1 VSALFNKV
9 KGNARGCLIY
19 EPMFIIPYSLYLTY
33 ASVYMLELGLTE
45 TDIGLV
51 TSLGLVLQIFTSLI
65 SGYLT
70 DRMGRKN
77 ALFIYDLISW
87 SIATLLWMTA
97 HNVWFFVIAAAVNSF
112 QKVPNTA
119 WYCLLVEDTHPKER
133 AYIFSTLQFISV
145 ASGLFAPLGGLLVE
159 HYGLVPAERLMYGL
173 SFLSMTTM
181 FICRHFATYETE
193 IGIRKM
199 KENASFQG
207 KALLLEYGNVLK
219 TIATNRAL
227 LLVFGIYVLY
237 QFQLT
242 MKNTYLSIYLVQ
254 SLHFDAAWIAWFPA
268 VTSVATLLLLF
279 FYIPRLNKERMNG
292 YMMVGLLICMIAYMI
307 QIAAPPGGVVAILLS
322 TVLTAA
328 GSIIVYPNLEAAV
341 QNAIDDD
348 KRASIFSILSV
359 LILIFISPAGLIGG
373 WTYSIDPRLPF
384 ILIIAAFVGSAVLM
398 LFYIRESGRE
408 TVNKRRIS

>member
-1 VSALFNKV
+1 MFNKLQ
-9 KGNARGCLIY
+9 GNARGCMIY

-33 ASVYMLELGLTE
+33 ASIYMLELGLTE
-45 TDIGLV
+45 TQIGLV

-70 DRMGRKN
+70 DRMGRRR
-77 ALFIYDLISW
+77 ALLIYDLVSW
-87 SIATLLWMTA
+87 SVATLLWMTA
-97 HNVWFFVIAAAVNSF
+97 HNVWFFVIAAAFNSF

-119 WYCLLVEDTHPKER
+119 WYCLLVEGTHPKDR

-159 HYGLVPAERLMYGL
+159 RYTLVSAERMMYGL
-173 SFLSMTTM
+173 AFVSMTAM
-181 FICRHFATYETE
+181 FFCRHFATYETE

-199 KENASFQG
+199 KEHASFQW
-207 KALLLEYGNVLK
+207 KALLQEYIGVLRA
-219 TIATNRAL
+219 IVTNKPL

-242 MKNTYLSIYLVQ
+242 MRNTYLSIYLVQ
-254 SLHFDAAWIAWFPA
+254 SLEFDAVWIAWLPA

-279 FYIPRLNKERMNG
+279 FYIPRLNRDRMNA
-292 YMMVGLLICMIAYMI
+292 YMLVGLFICTAAYLI
-307 QIAAPPGGVVAILLS
+307 QIATPPGAVMPILFS

-384 ILIIAAFVGSAVLM
+384 ILIIAAFIWSAVLM
-398 LFYIRESGRE
+398 LLYIGRTGKSANIDNIGKE
-408 TVNKRRIS
+408 G

>member
-1 VSALFNKV
+1 MFNKLQ
-9 KGNARGCLIY
+9 GNARGCLIY
-19 EPMFIIPYSLYLTY
+19 EPMFIVPYSLYLTY
-33 ASVYMLELGLTE
+33 ASIYMLELGITE
-45 TDIGLV
+45 TEIGLV

-70 DRMGRKN
+70 DRMGRKR
-77 ALFIYDLISW
+77 ALLIYDLVSW
-87 SIATLLWMTA
+87 SVATLLWMTA
-97 HNVWFFVIAAAVNSF
+97 QNVWFFVIAAAFNSF

-119 WYCLLVEDTHPKER
+119 WYCLLVEGTHPKDR

-145 ASGLFAPLGGLLVE
+145 ASGLLAPLGGLLVE
-159 HYGLVPAERLMYGL
+159 RYTLISAERMMYGL
-173 SFLSMTTM
+173 AFVSMTAM

-199 KENASFQG
+199 KEHASFQW
-207 KALLLEYGNVLK
+207 KALLQEYISVLRAIVANK
-219 TIATNRAL
+219 AL

-242 MKNTYLSIYLVQ
+242 MRNTYLSIYLVQ
-254 SLHFDAAWIAWFPA
+254 SLQFDAVWIAWLPA

-279 FYIPRLNKERMNG
+279 FYIPRLNRDRMNT
-292 YMMVGLLICMIAYMI
+292 YMLVGLFICTAAYII
-307 QIAAPPGGVVAILLS
+307 QIVTPPGAVMPILFS
-322 TVLTAA
+322 TVFTAA

-384 ILIIAAFVGSAVLM
+384 ILIIAAFIWSAVLM
-398 LFYIRESGRE
+398 LLYIQQTGKSANMENTRKEG
-408 TVNKRRIS
+408 